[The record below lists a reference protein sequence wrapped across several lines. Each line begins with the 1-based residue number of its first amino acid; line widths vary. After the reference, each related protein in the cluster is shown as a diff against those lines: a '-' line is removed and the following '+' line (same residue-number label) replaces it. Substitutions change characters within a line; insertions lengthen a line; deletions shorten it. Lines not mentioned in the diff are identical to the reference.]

1 MRSLSASQL
10 MEVWER
16 GASEHPV
23 DRALTLLSA
32 CCEETRADLA
42 ALSIGRRD
50 ARLLQAYERLFG
62 PALEAFAQCPQCG
75 EKLEYRL
82 STRELTLPL
91 PATELPL
98 IVETGKA
105 SLRLRLPNSLDL
117 RAASECPG
125 MHEARKLLLQRC
137 VVERDGQPAR
147 QLESLPESTVDK
159 IASCLAQA
167 DPQAETLIDL
177 TCCACRHGWQVLLDI
192 EGFLWMKISAM
203 ARRLLQEVHAL
214 ARAYGWREHDI
225 LALSA
230 VRRQAYLEMA
240 GSWPTS

>member
-1 MRSLSASQL
+1 MG
-10 MEVWER
+10 VWER
-16 GASEHPV
+16 GANEHPV

-32 CCEETRADLA
+32 CCEETRPQLA

-50 ARLLQAYERLFG
+50 ARLLEVYEQLFG
-62 PALEAFAQCPQCG
+62 AALEAFAQCPKCG
-75 EKLEYRL
+75 ERLEYRL
-82 STRELTLPL
+82 STRDLAVP
-91 PATELPL
+91 PPQTEQAMM
-98 IVETGKA
+98 VETEGV

-117 RAASECPG
+117 RAVSECQG
-125 MHEARKLLLQRC
+125 LDEARQLLLERC
-137 VVERDGQPAR
+137 VVERDGQPVER
-147 QLESLPESTVDK
+147 LDRLPESTVDK
-159 IASCLAQA
+159 IASCLALA

-192 EGFLWMKISAM
+192 EGFLWTKISAM
-203 ARRLLQEVHAL
+203 SRRLLEEVHVL
-214 ARAYGWREHDI
+214 ARAYGWREPDI